1 MACRIRIAA
10 RVDRADKSM
19 TWFAVAAT
27 VIWAVLLCLI
37 TVVQTLY
44 MESVRLRSRDL
55 PALQFFKEA
64 LEDRIGV
71 KGDNGVLAFSL
82 IKHTLVVL
90 LGVCFLA
97 TRTGNPAQAWENLFQ
112 AALFAWLTMLITT
125 YVLAQVLY
133 RKTSGRWLLPLAP
146 ILRLSALLVRPLT
159 AILGFFQSLVDL
171 SEPAKTNEEGPGP
184 SGDIEALISAG
195 EEEGIIEKDDRRLI
209 ESVVAF
215 GDKTVREVMTPRPKM
230 VAIEAHRS
238 LEDLRELVIHEQY
251 SRIPMYER
259 TIDNIIG
266 FVHVRDMFEM
276 DEAAREG
283 RRVKEL
289 TRPIRFVP
297 ETKPVNDLLREMQ
310 HDGAHM
316 AIVIDEYGN
325 TAGLATM
332 EDMVE
337 EILGEIHDEHE
348 PERDVLKEPD
358 GSFVVAG
365 SVDLDR
371 LHELLEFRPPEETE
385 STTIGGLITEWL
397 GHVPHIGEVVER
409 DGIRLEVLA
418 GDELKVEQVRVSKVA
433 HETVPESHL

>member
-1 MACRIRIAA
+1 
-10 RVDRADKSM
+10 M
-19 TWFAVAAT
+19 TWFAVGA
-27 VIWAVLLCLI
+27 VIIWAVLLCVV
-37 TVVQTLY
+37 TVVQVLY
-44 MESVRLRSRDL
+44 MESLRLRSRDL
-55 PALQFFKEA
+55 PALQFFKET
-64 LEDRIGV
+64 LEDRLGV
-71 KGDNGVLAFSL
+71 TGDDGLLAFSL
-82 IKHTLVVL
+82 IKHTLVLL

-97 TRTGNPAQAWENLFQ
+97 TRQGDSAPWQNLFE
-112 AALFAWLTMLITT
+112 AALFAWLTMLLST
-125 YVLAQVLY
+125 YVFAQVLY

-146 ILRLSALLVRPLT
+146 LLRLSAMLVRPLT
-159 AILGFFQSLVDL
+159 ALLGFFQSLVEL
-171 SEPAKTNEEGPGP
+171 SEPAATHEESP
-184 SGDIEALISAG
+184 SSAGDIEALISAG
-195 EEEGIIEKDDRRLI
+195 EEEGLIEKDDRRLI

-230 VAIEAHRS
+230 VAIDANRS

-251 SRIPMYER
+251 SRIPVYDQS
-259 TIDNIIG
+259 IDNIVG
-266 FVHVRDMFEM
+266 FVHVRDMFEL
-276 DEAAREG
+276 DEADRQGRLVRE
-283 RRVKEL
+283 L
-289 TRPIRFVP
+289 ARPIRLVP

-348 PERDVLKEPD
+348 PERDVQKQPD

-365 SVDLDR
+365 SLDLDR
-371 LHELLEFRPPEETE
+371 LHDLLEFRPPDETE
-385 STTIGGLITEWL
+385 STTIGGLVTEWL
-397 GHVPHIGEVVER
+397 GHVPHIGEVIER

-433 HETVPESHL
+433 HETVPETRS

>member
-1 MACRIRIAA
+1 
-10 RVDRADKSM
+10 M
-19 TWFAVAAT
+19 TWFAISAT

-37 TVVQTLY
+37 TVVQILY

-55 PALQFFKEA
+55 PALQFFKET

-71 KGDNGVLAFSL
+71 TGDDGVLAFSL

-97 TRTGNPAQAWENLFQ
+97 ARTGDATEAWQNLFE
-112 AALFAWLTMLITT
+112 AALFAWLTMLIST
-125 YVLAQVLY
+125 YVLAQMLY

-146 ILRLSALLVRPLT
+146 VLRLCVLLVRPLT
-159 AILGFFQSLVDL
+159 AILGFFQSLVEL
-171 SEPAKTNEEGPGP
+171 SEPAKMNDEGPGP

-195 EEEGIIEKDDRRLI
+195 EEEGIIEKDDRKLI

-215 GDKTVREVMTPRPKM
+215 GDKTVREVMTPRPKI
-230 VAIEAHRS
+230 VAIEAYRS
-238 LEDLRELVIHEQY
+238 LKDLRELVIHEQY
-251 SRIPMYER
+251 SRIPVYEG
-259 TIDNIIG
+259 TIDNIVG
-266 FVHVRDMFEM
+266 FVHVRDMFEL
-276 DEAAREG
+276 DEANRLG

-297 ETKPVNDLLREMQ
+297 ESKPVNDLLREMQ
-310 HDGAHM
+310 QDGAHM

-348 PERDVLKEPD
+348 PERDVLKQPD

-365 SVDLDR
+365 SLDLDR
-371 LHELLEFRPPEETE
+371 LHDLLEFRPPEETE
-385 STTIGGLITEWL
+385 STTIGGLVTEWL
-397 GHVPHIGEVVER
+397 GHVPHIGEVIER

-433 HETVPESHL
+433 QETVPETRI

>member
-1 MACRIRIAA
+1 
-10 RVDRADKSM
+10 M
-19 TWFAVAAT
+19 TWFAVGAT
-27 VIWAVLLCLI
+27 IVWAVLLCVI
-37 TVVQTLY
+37 TVVQVLY
-44 MESVRLRSRDL
+44 MESLRLRSRDL
-55 PALQFFKEA
+55 PALQFFKDT

-71 KGDNGVLAFSL
+71 QGDDGLLAFSL
-82 IKHTLVVL
+82 IKHTLVLL

-97 TRTGNPAQAWENLFQ
+97 TREGEAAPWQNLFE
-112 AALFAWLTMLITT
+112 AALFAWLTMLLST
-125 YVLAQVLY
+125 YILAQVLY

-146 ILRLSALLVRPLT
+146 LLRVCALLVRPLT
-159 AILGFFQSLVDL
+159 ALLGFFQSLVEL
-171 SEPAKTNEEGPGP
+171 SEPAATAEETP
-184 SGDIEALISAG
+184 SPAQDIEALISAG
-195 EEEGIIEKDDRRLI
+195 EEEGLIEKDDRKLI

-230 VAIEAHRS
+230 VAIDANRS

-251 SRIPMYER
+251 SRIPAYDH

-266 FVHVRDMFEM
+266 FVHVRDMFEL
-276 DEAAREG
+276 DEADRQG
-283 RRVKEL
+283 RRVREL
-289 TRPIRFVP
+289 TRPIRLVP

-325 TAGLATM
+325 TAGLVTM

-348 PERDVLKEPD
+348 PERDVLKQPD

-365 SVDLDR
+365 SLDLDR
-371 LHELLEFRPPEETE
+371 LHDLLEFRPPEETE
-385 STTIGGLITEWL
+385 STTIGGLVTEWL
-397 GHVPHIGEVVER
+397 GHVPHIGEVIER

-433 HETVPESHL
+433 QETVPETRS

>member
-1 MACRIRIAA
+1 
-10 RVDRADKSM
+10 M
-19 TWFAVAAT
+19 TWFAIGAT
-27 VIWAVLLCLI
+27 VLWAVLLCLI
-37 TVVQTLY
+37 TVVQILY
-44 MESVRLRSRDL
+44 MESLRLRSRDL
-55 PALQFFKEA
+55 PALQFFKES
-64 LEDRIGV
+64 LEDRIRV
-71 KGDNGVLAFSL
+71 KGDDGVLAFSL

-97 TRTGNPAQAWENLFQ
+97 TRTGDGAQAWQNLFE
-112 AALFAWLTMLITT
+112 AALFAWLTMLIST

-146 ILRLSALLVRPLT
+146 IFRLCALLVLPLT
-159 AILGFFQSLVDL
+159 AILGFFQSLVEL
-171 SEPAKTNEEGPGP
+171 SEPANGNEEGPGP

-195 EEEGIIEKDDRRLI
+195 EEEGIIEKDDRKLI

-230 VAIEAHRS
+230 VAIEAPRS

-251 SRIPMYER
+251 SRIPVYER

-266 FVHVRDMFEM
+266 FVHVRDMFEL
-276 DEAAREG
+276 DEADRKG

-289 TRPIRFVP
+289 TRPIRFIP

-358 GSFVVAG
+358 GSFVVSG

-371 LHELLEFRPPEETE
+371 LHDLLEFRPPEETE
-385 STTIGGLITEWL
+385 STTIGGLMTEWM

-433 HETVPESHL
+433 HETVSETQA

>member
-1 MACRIRIAA
+1 MI
-10 RVDRADKSM
+10 
-19 TWFAVAAT
+19 WFAVAAT
-27 VIWAVLLCLI
+27 VTWAVLLCLI
-37 TVVQTLY
+37 TVVQILY
-44 MESVRLRSRDL
+44 MESLRLRSRDL
-55 PALQFFKEA
+55 PALEFFKDV

-71 KGDNGVLAFSL
+71 QGDDGVLAFSL

-90 LGVCFLA
+90 LGVCFLPTLA
-97 TRTGNPAQAWENLFQ
+97 GDLAQHPEQAWQNLFE
-112 AALFAWLTMLITT
+112 AALFAWLTMLIST

-133 RKTSGRWLLPLAP
+133 RKTSGRWLLPLTP
-146 ILRLSALLVRPLT
+146 ILRLCVLLVRPLT
-159 AILGFFQSLVDL
+159 AILGFFQSLVEL
-171 SEPAKTNEEGPGP
+171 SEPAQTNEEGPGP

-215 GDKTVREVMTPRPKM
+215 GDKTVREVMTPRPKI
-230 VAIEAHRS
+230 VAIEASAS

-251 SRIPMYER
+251 SRIPVYER

-266 FVHVRDMFEM
+266 FVHVRDMFEL
-276 DEAAREG
+276 DESARQG

-310 HDGAHM
+310 QDGAHM

-348 PERDVLKEPD
+348 PERDVLKQPD
-358 GSFVVAG
+358 GSFVVSG

-371 LHELLEFRPPEETE
+371 LHDLLEFRPPEETE
-385 STTIGGLITEWL
+385 STTIGGLVTEWL
-397 GHVPHIGEVVER
+397 GHVPHIGEVIER

-433 HETVPESHL
+433 HETVPETHP

>member
-1 MACRIRIAA
+1 
-10 RVDRADKSM
+10 M
-19 TWFAVAAT
+19 TWFALGAT
-27 VIWAVLLCLI
+27 IVWAVLLCVI
-37 TVVQTLY
+37 TVVQVLY
-44 MESVRLRSRDL
+44 MESLRLRARDL
-55 PALQFFKEA
+55 PALQFFKET
-64 LEDRIGV
+64 LEDRLGV
-71 KGDNGVLAFSL
+71 SGEAGLLAFSL
-82 IKHTLVVL
+82 IKHTLVLL

-97 TRTGNPAQAWENLFQ
+97 TREGEPAPWRNLFE
-112 AALFAWLTMLITT
+112 AALFAWLTMLLST

-146 ILRLSALLVRPLT
+146 VLRICALLVRPLT
-159 AILGFFQSLVDL
+159 AALGFFQSLVEL
-171 SEPAKTNEEGPGP
+171 SAPAAADEEGPTP
-184 SGDIEALISAG
+184 AQDIEALISAG
-195 EEEGIIEKDDRRLI
+195 EEEGLIEKDDRKLI

-230 VAIEAHRS
+230 VAINASRS

-251 SRIPMYER
+251 SRIPIYDR

-266 FVHVRDMFEM
+266 FVHVRDMFEL
-276 DEAAREG
+276 DEAARQG
-283 RRVKEL
+283 RRVREL
-289 TRPIRFVP
+289 ARPIRLIP

-348 PERDVLKEPD
+348 PERDVLKQPD

-365 SVDLDR
+365 SLDLDR
-371 LHELLEFRPPEETE
+371 LHDLLEFRPPEETE
-385 STTIGGLITEWL
+385 STTIGGLVTEWL
-397 GHVPHIGEVVER
+397 GHVPHIGEVIER

-433 HETVPESHL
+433 RETVSETRS

>member
-1 MACRIRIAA
+1 MTGTG
-10 RVDRADKSM
+10 M
-19 TWFAVAAT
+19 TWFAIGAT
-27 VIWAVLLCLI
+27 VILAVFLCLI

-44 MESVRLRSRDL
+44 VESLRLRSRDL

-64 LEDRIGV
+64 IEDRIRV
-71 KGDNGVLAFSL
+71 KGDTGVLAFSL
-82 IKHTLVVL
+82 IKHTVMLL

-97 TRTGNPAQAWENLFQ
+97 TRANQPAQPWQNLFE
-112 AALFAWLTMLITT
+112 AALFAWLTMLVST

-133 RKTSGRWLLPLAP
+133 RKTNGRWLLPLAP
-146 ILRLSALLVRPLT
+146 VFRVCALLVRPLT
-159 AILGFFQSLVDL
+159 AILGFFQSLVEL

-195 EEEGIIEKDDRRLI
+195 EEEGIIEKDDRKLI

-215 GDKTVREVMTPRPKM
+215 GDKTVREVMTPRPKI
-230 VAIEAHRS
+230 VAIEASRS

-251 SRIPMYER
+251 SRVPVFER
-259 TIDNIIG
+259 TIDNVIG
-266 FVHVRDMFEM
+266 FVHVRDMFEL
-276 DEAAREG
+276 DEAARQG
-283 RRVKEL
+283 RQVKEL

-310 HDGAHM
+310 KDGAHM

-348 PERDVLKEPD
+348 PERDVLKQPD

-365 SVDLDR
+365 SLDLDR

-385 STTIGGLITEWL
+385 STTIGGLVTEWL
-397 GHVPHIGEVVER
+397 GHVPRIGEVIER
-409 DGIRLEVLA
+409 DGIRLEALA

-433 HETVPESHL
+433 HETVPESHI

>member
-1 MACRIRIAA
+1 
-10 RVDRADKSM
+10 M
-19 TWFAVAAT
+19 TWFAVGAT
-27 VIWAVLLCLI
+27 VMWAVLLCLI

-44 MESVRLRSRDL
+44 TESLRLRSRDL
-55 PALQFFKEA
+55 PALQFFKET

-71 KGDNGVLAFSL
+71 KGDEGVLAFSL

-97 TRTGNPAQAWENLFQ
+97 TRADDSTQPWQNLFE
-112 AALFAWLTMLITT
+112 AALFAWLTMLVST

-146 ILRLSALLVRPLT
+146 ILRLCALLVRPLT
-159 AILGFFQSLVDL
+159 AILGFFQSLVEL
-171 SEPAKTNEEGPGP
+171 SEPASTHEEGPGP

-195 EEEGIIEKDDRRLI
+195 EEEGIIEKDDRKLI

-215 GDKTVREVMTPRPKM
+215 GDKTVREVMTPRPKV
-230 VAIEAHRS
+230 VAIEANRS

-251 SRIPMYER
+251 SRVPVYEG

-266 FVHVRDMFEM
+266 FVHVRDMFEL
-276 DEAAREG
+276 DEADRQG

-310 HDGAHM
+310 QDGAHM

-348 PERDVLKEPD
+348 PERDVLKQPD
-358 GSFVVAG
+358 GSFVVSG

-371 LHELLEFRPPEETE
+371 LHDLLEFRPPEETE
-385 STTIGGLITEWL
+385 STTIGGLVTEWL
-397 GHVPHIGEVVER
+397 GHVPHIGEVIER

-433 HETVPESHL
+433 HETVPETHS